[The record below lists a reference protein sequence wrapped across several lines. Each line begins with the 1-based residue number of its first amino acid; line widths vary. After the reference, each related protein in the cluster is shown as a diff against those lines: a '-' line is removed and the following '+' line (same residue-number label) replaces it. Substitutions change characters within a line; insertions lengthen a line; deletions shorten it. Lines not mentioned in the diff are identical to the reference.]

1 MTKTTLT
8 IGLFD
13 KNTEKQEIK
22 SPEAI
27 SIISNTLLNKFDI
40 FAFTM
45 TECKGVYK
53 MNSTGNIV
61 FEPSIKVEI
70 ATDEPIEK
78 LPAIIADIKT
88 LLNQESVMVEV
99 ESKDISF
106 V

>member
-13 KNTEKQEIK
+13 KDTEKQEINT
-22 SPEAI
+22 PGAI
-27 SIISNTLLNKFDI
+27 DIISNTLLNKFDI

-53 MNSTGNIV
+53 MQSTGNIV

-70 ATDEPIEK
+70 ATDEPIDT
-78 LPAIIADIKT
+78 LPAIVADIKT
-88 LLNQESVMVEV
+88 LLNQESVMVEI
-99 ESKDISF
+99 ESKQIDFI
-106 V
+106 